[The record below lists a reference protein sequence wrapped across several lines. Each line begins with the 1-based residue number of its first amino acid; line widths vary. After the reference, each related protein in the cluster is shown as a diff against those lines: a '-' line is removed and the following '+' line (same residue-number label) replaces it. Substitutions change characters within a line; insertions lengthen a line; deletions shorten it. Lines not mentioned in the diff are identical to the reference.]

1 MTSTLT
7 PSGSQPGMFE
17 TIEQAQEARAVAE
30 AKARR
35 RRLLVWSSPVVAV
48 VGLAALYL
56 LTITVVTAFGG
67 RSYATQAYPTA
78 VRQFSAIQHLNAVET
93 WKAYYNAGT
102 AEYSQ
107 GAFFRATQELGEA
120 MERVPRAADGEPRT
134 GEECLVA
141 TNLSLAYEGLGD
153 EAARGDD
160 HATAVDYYAQAQA
173 TIEGCGSAG
182 GGGGSDEQQESADQA
197 QDRQEQKQNEQQD
210 QQDQQDQQQGEGGED
225 PSQNPSQDPS
235 ADPSA
240 SPSQGPSAD
249 ASASPSENPSGDPS
263 DGGQNPSESPSV
275 SDQQRELE
283 ERNRGAQ
290 EDRDREQ
297 QESGGG
303 SGGGQGW

>member
-173 TIEGCGSAG
+173 TIEGCGSSG

-210 QQDQQDQQQGEGGED
+210 QQQGEGGED

-240 SPSQGPSAD
+240 SPSQDPSAD